1 MFSQLKEKVCD
12 VRGESFWAIPV
23 EDGDGGTSVDN
34 RVPEMNFRG
43 SEIKYGGD
51 AKGDEA
57 KGLEVRE

>member
-1 MFSQLKEKVCD
+1 MFSQLEEKVCD
-12 VRGESFWAIPV
+12 IGGEGFWTIPV
-23 EDGDGGTSVDN
+23 KDGNGWASVND
-34 RVPEMNFRG
+34 RVPKMNFRG